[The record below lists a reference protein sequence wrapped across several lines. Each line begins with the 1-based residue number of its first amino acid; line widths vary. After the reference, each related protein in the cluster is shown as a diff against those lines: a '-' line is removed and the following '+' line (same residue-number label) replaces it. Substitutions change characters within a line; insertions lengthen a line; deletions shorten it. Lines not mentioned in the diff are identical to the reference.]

1 MKKIKTL
8 RHIPGMQQKCFCI
21 YLKIKSRIF
30 QNRNMKSLL
39 LNAVLLFVITA
50 NMQAQSAQKARIL
63 FDGKTFNGWEGD
75 TINTWRIVNKALMGG
90 SLTQTVPHNEFIAT
104 TESFGDFQLTLDFKI
119 TGTGFVNAGVQFHS
133 ERSTNPA
140 YEMIGYQADLG
151 DGYWASLYDESRRD
165 LTIVQPDSSLIK
177 KILKPG
183 TWNRF
188 KIKSVG
194 RRIQIWLNDVQT
206 VNYNEPDKNII
217 HTGKIALQVHG
228 GGKALAAYRNI
239 KITRL

>member
-1 MKKIKTL
+1 MK
-8 RHIPGMQQKCFCI
+8 
-21 YLKIKSRIF
+21 
-30 QNRNMKSLL
+30 
-39 LNAVLLFVITA
+39 LFLFAILFFFNITA
-50 NMQAQSAQKARIL
+50 TVEAQSIQKTISL

-75 TINTWRIVNKALMGG
+75 TVNTWRIFNNALMGG
-90 SLTQTVPHNEFIAT
+90 SLTETVPHNEFLAT
-104 TESFGDFQLTLDFKI
+104 TESFGDFELMLEFKI

-133 ERSTNPA
+133 ERSKNPA

-151 DGYWASLYDESRRD
+151 EGYWASLYDESRRD
-165 LTIVQPDSSLIK
+165 LTIVQPDSALIQ
-177 KILKPG
+177 KILKPA

-194 RRIQIWLNDVQT
+194 RRIRIWLNDVQT
-206 VNYNEPDKNII
+206 VDYSEPDEKII

-239 KITRL
+239 KIIRL

>member
-1 MKKIKTL
+1 MK
-8 RHIPGMQQKCFCI
+8 I
-21 YLKIKSRIF
+21 YFLSIAILF
-30 QNRNMKSLL
+30 
-39 LNAVLLFVITA
+39 AVSINVHA
-50 NMQAQSAQKARIL
+50 QATQKATSL
-63 FDGKTFNGWEGD
+63 FDGNTFNGWEGD
-75 TINTWRIVNKALMGG
+75 TVNTWRIISKALTGG

-104 TESFGDFQLTLDFKI
+104 KESFGDFELTLEFKI

-151 DGYWASLYDESRRD
+151 NGYWASLYDESRRD
-165 LTIVQPDSSLIK
+165 LTIVQPDSALIK
-177 KILKPG
+177 KILKSN

-194 RRIQIWLNDVQT
+194 RRILIWLNDAQT
-206 VNYNEPDKNII
+206 VDYNEPDEKII
-217 HTGKIALQVHG
+217 HQGKIAMQVHG

-239 KITRL
+239 KIIRL

>member
-1 MKKIKTL
+1 MK
-8 RHIPGMQQKCFCI
+8 FF
-21 YLKIKSRIF
+21 YLSVVLF
-30 QNRNMKSLL
+30 FNFTFLL
-39 LNAVLLFVITA
+39 K
-50 NMQAQSAQKARIL
+50 AQSTQKATSL

-104 TESFGDFQLTLDFKI
+104 TESFGDFELTLEFKI

-133 ERSTNPA
+133 KRSTNPA

-151 DGYWASLYDESRRD
+151 AGYWASLYDESRRD

-177 KILKPG
+177 KMLKPG

-206 VNYNEPDKNII
+206 VDYNEPDKNII

>member
-1 MKKIKTL
+1 MK
-8 RHIPGMQQKCFCI
+8 I
-21 YLKIKSRIF
+21 YFLSVAILF
-30 QNRNMKSLL
+30 
-39 LNAVLLFVITA
+39 AVSINVHA
-50 NMQAQSAQKARIL
+50 QATQKATSL
-63 FDGKTFNGWEGD
+63 FDGNTFNGWEGD
-75 TINTWRIVNKALMGG
+75 TVNTWRIISKALTGG

-104 TESFGDFQLTLDFKI
+104 KESFGDFELTLEFKI

-151 DGYWASLYDESRRD
+151 NGYWASLYDESRRD
-165 LTIVQPDSSLIK
+165 LTIVQPDSALIK
-177 KILKPG
+177 KILKSN

-194 RRIQIWLNDVQT
+194 RRILIWLNDAQT
-206 VNYNEPDKNII
+206 VDYNEPDEKII
-217 HTGKIALQVHG
+217 HHGKIAMQVHG

-239 KITRL
+239 KIIRL

>member
-1 MKKIKTL
+1 MKISFLIAALFLNYTA
-8 RHIPGMQQKCFCI
+8 
-21 YLKIKSRIF
+21 
-30 QNRNMKSLL
+30 SL
-39 LNAVLLFVITA
+39 
-50 NMQAQSAQKARIL
+50 QAQSTQKATRL

-75 TINTWRIVNKALMGG
+75 TANTWRIINYALMGG
-90 SLTQTVPHNEFIAT
+90 SLTETVPHNKFIAT
-104 TESFGDFQLTLDFKI
+104 TESFGDFELTLEFKL

-133 ERSTNPA
+133 ERSKNPA

-151 DGYWASLYDESRRD
+151 AGYWASLYDESRRD
-165 LTIVQPDSSLIK
+165 LTIVQPDSALIK

-183 TWNRF
+183 TWNRY

-194 RRIQIWLNDVQT
+194 RRIRIYLNDVQT
-206 VNYNEPDKNII
+206 VDYSEPDEKIT

-239 KITRL
+239 KIMRL

>member
-1 MKKIKTL
+1 MK
-8 RHIPGMQQKCFCI
+8 
-21 YLKIKSRIF
+21 
-30 QNRNMKSLL
+30 
-39 LNAVLLFVITA
+39 LFLFAILFFFNITA
-50 NMQAQSAQKARIL
+50 TVKAQSIQKPISL

-75 TINTWRIVNKALMGG
+75 TVNTWRIFNNALMGG
-90 SLTQTVPHNEFIAT
+90 SLTETVPHNEFLAT
-104 TESFGDFQLTLDFKI
+104 TESFGDFELMLEFKI

-133 ERSTNPA
+133 ERSKNPA

-151 DGYWASLYDESRRD
+151 EGYWASLYDESRRD
-165 LTIVQPDSSLIK
+165 LTIVQPDSALIK
-177 KILKPG
+177 KILKPA

-194 RRIQIWLNDVQT
+194 RRIRIWLNDVQT
-206 VNYNEPDKNII
+206 VDYSEPDEKII

-239 KITRL
+239 KIIRL

>member
-1 MKKIKTL
+1 MK
-8 RHIPGMQQKCFCI
+8 I
-21 YLKIKSRIF
+21 YFLSVAILF
-30 QNRNMKSLL
+30 
-39 LNAVLLFVITA
+39 AVSTNVHA
-50 NMQAQSAQKARIL
+50 QATQKATSL
-63 FDGKTFNGWEGD
+63 FDGKTFTGWEGD
-75 TINTWRIVNKALMGG
+75 TINTWRIINKSLMGG

-104 TESFGDFQLTLDFKI
+104 TESFGDFELTLEFKL

-133 ERSTNPA
+133 ERSKNPA

-151 DGYWASLYDESRRD
+151 AGYWASLYDESRRD
-165 LTIVQPDSSLIK
+165 LTIVQPDSALIK
-177 KILKPG
+177 KILKPA

-194 RRIQIWLNDVQT
+194 RRIRIYLNDVQT
-206 VNYNEPDKNII
+206 VDYNEPDEKII

-239 KITRL
+239 KIIRL

>member
-1 MKKIKTL
+1 MK
-8 RHIPGMQQKCFCI
+8 
-21 YLKIKSRIF
+21 IF
-30 QNRNMKSLL
+30 FLVAALFLNYIASL
-39 LNAVLLFVITA
+39 
-50 NMQAQSAQKARIL
+50 QAQSTQKATRL

-75 TINTWRIVNKALMGG
+75 TANTWRIINNALMGG
-90 SLTQTVPHNEFIAT
+90 SLTETVPHNEFIAT
-104 TESFGDFQLTLDFKI
+104 TESFGDFELTLEFKL

-133 ERSTNPA
+133 ERSKNPA

-151 DGYWASLYDESRRD
+151 AGYWASLYDESRRD
-165 LTIVQPDSSLIK
+165 LTIVQPDSALIK

-183 TWNRF
+183 TWNRY

-194 RRIQIWLNDVQT
+194 RRIRIYLNDVQT
-206 VNYNEPDKNII
+206 VDYSEPDEKII

-239 KITRL
+239 KIMRL

>member
-1 MKKIKTL
+1 MK
-8 RHIPGMQQKCFCI
+8 
-21 YLKIKSRIF
+21 
-30 QNRNMKSLL
+30 
-39 LNAVLLFVITA
+39 LFLFAILFLFNITA
-50 NMQAQSAQKARIL
+50 TVKAQSIQKPISL

-75 TINTWRIVNKALMGG
+75 TVNTWRIFNNALMGG
-90 SLTQTVPHNEFIAT
+90 SLTETVPHNEFLAT
-104 TESFGDFQLTLDFKI
+104 TESFGDFELMLEFKI

-133 ERSTNPA
+133 ERSKNPA

-151 DGYWASLYDESRRD
+151 EGYWASLYDESRRD
-165 LTIVQPDSSLIK
+165 LTIVQPDSALIK
-177 KILKPG
+177 KILKPA

-194 RRIQIWLNDVQT
+194 RRIRIWLNDVQT
-206 VNYNEPDKNII
+206 VDYSEPDEKII

-239 KITRL
+239 KIIRL

>member
-1 MKKIKTL
+1 M
-8 RHIPGMQQKCFCI
+8 
-21 YLKIKSRIF
+21 
-30 QNRNMKSLL
+30 NRFLLSL
-39 LNAVLLFVITA
+39 VLFFNFTVNL
-50 NMQAQSAQKARIL
+50 QAQPTQKATRL
-63 FDGKTFNGWEGD
+63 FDGKTFTGWEGD
-75 TINTWRIVNKALMGG
+75 TVNTWHIINNALMGG
-90 SLTQTVPHNEFIAT
+90 SLTETVPHNEFIAT
-104 TESFGDFQLTLDFKI
+104 TESFGDFELTLEFKI

-133 ERSTNPA
+133 ERSKDPA

-165 LTIVQPDSSLIK
+165 LTIVQPDSALIK
-177 KILKPG
+177 KILKPV

-194 RRIQIWLNDVQT
+194 RRIRIWLNDVQT
-206 VNYNEPDKNII
+206 VDYSEPDEKIT

-239 KITRL
+239 KILRL

>member
-1 MKKIKTL
+1 MK
-8 RHIPGMQQKCFCI
+8 I
-21 YLKIKSRIF
+21 YFLGVAILF
-30 QNRNMKSLL
+30 
-39 LNAVLLFVITA
+39 AVSINVHA
-50 NMQAQSAQKARIL
+50 QATQKATSL
-63 FDGKTFNGWEGD
+63 FDGNTFNGWEGD
-75 TINTWRIVNKALMGG
+75 TVNTWRIISKALTGG

-104 TESFGDFQLTLDFKI
+104 KESFGDFELTLEFKI

-151 DGYWASLYDESRRD
+151 NGYWASLYDESRRD
-165 LTIVQPDSSLIK
+165 LTIVQPDSALIK
-177 KILKPG
+177 KILKSN

-194 RRIQIWLNDVQT
+194 RRILIWLNDAQT
-206 VNYNEPDKNII
+206 VDYNEPDEKII
-217 HTGKIALQVHG
+217 HRGKIAMQVHG

-239 KITRL
+239 KIIRF